1 MSERRNLPSASSA
14 ARYAQC
20 PGSFLLEQQ
29 CPEPP
34 PTPDAVFG
42 TRVHALLSC
51 DNVENPTDEET
62 SLADRCNA
70 QVDSLVTT
78 HGFNDVSTRVGPLPW
93 IEERRIWSPYQTWS
107 GKADLII
114 VDERKRRALVV
125 DYKTGRGD
133 VEAATGN
140 LQLRALAVL
149 VDYEFGPLNEVVVA
163 IVQPLKGEPSS
174 CTYTAQDLVQ
184 ATDEI
189 EAMMLRVQQPNQP
202 LNPSP
207 DACKYCR
214 AKEVCHAAHK
224 VVETLPATVQ
234 RDGREIA
241 MTPEQVGQFLVAAK
255 VAEAV
260 IDSVRAK
267 AKRMLES
274 GESIPGWTLKPGTER
289 ETIIQLEVVF
299 GRFVGA
305 GGTQDQFMGSVSIG
319 KTKLKDALRAAT
331 GTKGKALDDAL
342 RDILEGCVE
351 AKATAPS
358 LVEDK
363 R

>member
-34 PTPDAVFG
+34 PTPDAEFG
-42 TRVHALLSC
+42 TRVHALLAGEH
-51 DNVENPTDEET
+51 VENPTDEET
-62 SLADRCNA
+62 ALADRCDT
-70 QVDSLVTT
+70 QTDSLVTT

-149 VDYEFGPLNEVVVA
+149 VDYEFGPLREVVVA
-163 IVQPLKGEPSS
+163 IVQPLAGEPSS

-214 AKEVCHAAHK
+214 AKGICPEAGK
-224 VVETLPATVQ
+224 VVETLPAFAEPRNVAMSAQ
-234 RDGREIA
+234 DLAVFLDRARIA
-241 MTPEQVGQFLVAAK
+241 EDVIEHVR
-255 VAEAV
+255 AEA
-260 IDSVRAK
+260 
-267 AKRMLES
+267 KRRLEA
-274 GESIPGWTLKPGTER
+274 GETLPGWKLKPGAKK
-289 ETIIQLEVVF
+289 ETIKDPDAVF
-299 GRFVGA
+299 ARFCGA
-305 GGTQDQFMGSVSIG
+305 GGSAPQFMRAVSIAKG
-319 KTKLKDALRAAT
+319 KLKDALKEAT
-331 GTKGKALDDAL
+331 GLKGAALD
-342 RDILEGCVE
+342 
-351 AKATAPS
+351 AKLSELLDGLTETTTNAPS